1 MGFMYYKHMATITI
15 IQPDGTKTVT
25 EREPSDRPSLKELQT
40 AVKGYIEAVDRF
52 LPEGT
57 VAYANEE
64 GRFCGMAPNPVA
76 TAAVKWPYPIVGPVV
91 ICEGFDPDEC

>member
-1 MGFMYYKHMATITI
+1 MATITI

-25 EREPSDRPSLKELQT
+25 EREPTDHPKLKELQE
-40 AVKGYIEAVDRF
+40 AVGGYIEAVDAY

-64 GRFCGMAPNPVA
+64 GLLVGLPRNPEG
-76 TAAVKWPYPIVGPVV
+76 TKAVKWPYPIVGPIV
-91 ICEGFDPDEC
+91 ICEGFDPEV